1 MFGSKIN
8 REFFKLAFVCICLIF
23 SGCKND
29 DDAPPANPPVDED
42 VDLTSIPYSP
52 QPMVVDIP
60 AEIGVMD
67 YPEDNP
73 QTVDGVMLGRM
84 LFFDPILSRDS
95 TISCASC
102 HRPELSFTDG
112 RAVSVGVDGREG
124 RRSSMSLLNIGL
136 HGPVGLFW
144 DGRRQTLE
152 QQALDPIIDPVE
164 MDNTHEE
171 VEKRLRRSAM
181 YREQF
186 RKAFGIT
193 MSSQID
199 RSLLAKAI
207 AQFERTLVSSG
218 QSEYNRHIRNEYSP
232 SDEALNGKLLF
243 FDEELPDAECGHCH
257 NDPLFAIN
265 NKYVNNGLDPV
276 ASVDDYRDKA
286 RGEVTGNRLDN
297 AKFKVPSL
305 RNIMLTAPYMHDGRF
320 QTIEEVIDHYNSG
333 GHHVA
338 NLDEDNV
345 DNLMEPQ
352 GLSERDKRDLIE
364 FLKTL
369 TDSTFIA
376 NPDFYSPF

>member
-1 MFGSKIN
+1 MHSKIN

-29 DDAPPANPPVDED
+29 DDAPPVNPPVDED
-42 VDLTSIPYSP
+42 IDLTSITYNP

-164 MDNTHEE
+164 MDNTYEE

-286 RGEVTGNRLDN
+286 RGEITGNRLDN